1 MPIQDNSDEQVGVP
15 FPPDMHDARH
25 LWLKAG
31 LLFVWVL
38 VTFGASYF
46 VRDLTWSM
54 GQWQFG
60 YWMVA
65 QGAVL
70 MFIVIICVYCAAM
83 NYFERHD
90 QQSDSSAHSASVSA
104 STPASASD
112 E

>member
-46 VRDLTWSM
+46 VRDLTLSM

-70 MFIVIICVYCAAM
+70 MFIGIVCVYCAAM

-90 QQSDSSAHSASVSA
+90 QQPDSSAHSASVSA
-104 STPASASD
+104 STSASASD

>member
-31 LLFVWVL
+31 LLFVCEL
-38 VTFGASYF
+38 VSFGACFF

-54 GQWQFG
+54 GHWQFG
-60 YWMVA
+60 YWMAA

-83 NYFERHD
+83 NHLERED
-90 QQSDSSAHSASVSA
+90 RKRDSEAT
-104 STPASASD
+104 TPN

>member
-1 MPIQDNSDEQVGVP
+1 MPIQDNSDEQVGVQ
-15 FPPDMHDARH
+15 FPPDMHDARN

-90 QQSDSSAHSASVSA
+90 QQPDSSAHSASVSA
-104 STPASASD
+104 STSASASD

>member
-1 MPIQDNSDEQVGVP
+1 MLTHSESEEQVGVP

-90 QQSDSSAHSASVSA
+90 QQPDSSAHSASVSA
-104 STPASASD
+104 STSASASD

>member
-90 QQSDSSAHSASVSA
+90 QEPDSNAHSASVSA
-104 STPASASD
+104 STSASASD

>member
-1 MPIQDNSDEQVGVP
+1 MPIQDNADEQVGVP

-90 QQSDSSAHSASVSA
+90 QQPDSIAHSASVSA
-104 STPASASD
+104 STSASASD

>member
-90 QQSDSSAHSASVSA
+90 QQPDSSAHSASVSA
-104 STPASASD
+104 SISASASD

>member
-90 QQSDSSAHSASVSA
+90 QQPDSSAHSASVSA
-104 STPASASD
+104 STSASASD

>member
-70 MFIVIICVYCAAM
+70 MFIVIVCVYCAAM
-83 NYFERHD
+83 NHFERQD
-90 QQSDSSAHSASVSA
+90 QQRASSS
-104 STPASASD
+104 PPPN

>member
-90 QQSDSSAHSASVSA
+90 QQPDSSAHSASVSA
-104 STPASASD
+104 STSASASD
-112 E
+112 D